1 MPSKRTVEGNYLF
14 FCIAMGGALPFLAP
28 YFKEVIHVSNR
39 MLGVLLMIRPAVA
52 LAAQPFWS
60 YMADVRWGRARISVF
75 LAAASAALFPLMVA
89 TRSILMI
96 GVLTAVWAFFY
107 TPINALSDSLAF
119 DYLGHKRRMHF
130 STLRIFA
137 SLGYLAGVAGMGV
150 VYQKAGLLWMF
161 PVFSA
166 GMAVSAL
173 YLGRL
178 RSRPHVPAQRT
189 ARAFRSLFS
198 NRNVIFFMAAVLL
211 TEISNQMGY
220 FYLSVYARS
229 LGASYSQVG
238 LLWAAATGAEMV
250 TMLFMPRI
258 IARFGV
264 QKILFAGMAAVA
276 LRWGLFGVVHT
287 WRQLIPVQLI
297 QVLTIPFV
305 YVGAVTFMDMESS
318 ADIRFTAQ
326 AFYSTVI
333 ICSGM
338 IVGSLAGGEISQMAG
353 YPVVYILSGIL
364 AVAACLIV
372 SLFVKEPAARVPS
385 RQLF

>member
-1 MPSKRTVEGNYLF
+1 
-14 FCIAMGGALPFLAP
+14 
-28 YFKEVIHVSNR
+28 
-39 MLGVLLMIRPAVA
+39 
-52 LAAQPFWS
+52 
-60 YMADVRWGRARISVF
+60 
-75 LAAASAALFPLMVA
+75 
-89 TRSILMI
+89 
-96 GVLTAVWAFFY
+96 
-107 TPINALSDSLAF
+107 
-119 DYLGHKRRMHF
+119 
-130 STLRIFA
+130 
-137 SLGYLAGVAGMGV
+137 
-150 VYQKAGLLWMF
+150 
-161 PVFSA
+161 
-166 GMAVSAL
+166 MAVSAL